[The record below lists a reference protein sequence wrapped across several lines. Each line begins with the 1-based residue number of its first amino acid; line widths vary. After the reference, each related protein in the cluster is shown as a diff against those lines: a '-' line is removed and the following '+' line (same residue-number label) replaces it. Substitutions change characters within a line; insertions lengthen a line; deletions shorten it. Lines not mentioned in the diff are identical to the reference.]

1 MLILTRKLNESIIIG
16 DNIVITVVEI
26 DKGHIR
32 LGVQAPKDI
41 AVHRKEIFDRIQE
54 ENVKAA
60 SSKKAD
66 LLKFSKEWQQKI
78 KQTHRHGHDE

>member
-16 DNIVITVVEI
+16 DNIVVTIVEI
-26 DKGHIR
+26 DKGHVR

-41 AVHRKEIFDRIQE
+41 AVHRKEIYDRIQE

-60 SSKKAD
+60 SAKKDD
-66 LLKFSKEWQQKI
+66 LLKFSKGWQQKL
-78 KQTHRHGHDE
+78 KQAHGHAHDE